1 MANFLGY
8 NDQLW
13 KEIHKFTYTGQP
25 QEFTLTAGTYLLIC
39 KGAVGGKG
47 LTDTRAMGGMSCGIL
62 TLNESQ
68 KMYAYVGG
76 DGEDC
81 TPGVKATEPKG
92 GWNGGGDGGIGY
104 STYINGAGGGGGT
117 DIRLERPEDIVPEPQ
132 PYYPSLPVGYTQL
145 EYLQTNNDGTH
156 AFETGHVPTDQSVF
170 TSKFSVDTA
179 TSSNCLMGVYKNT
192 SNTLTAKD
200 VCSILLAEKTS
211 FTCDPEY
218 YFDTT
223 VTADVG
229 GNMRQKSNTIPAV
242 GVIVYSSVMYSF
254 PVFISPDPAGTHIN
268 VSQQDAMGATVT
280 YAGITWYWTREEN
293 GVYGDQTDLSGNMVK
308 YPIQCGWDNSIRSI
322 PASDILAILAYAN
335 TTAVHTPTPTEFNV
349 TTEIGRI
356 SNSLFDTTID
366 PSEENVFIFKHNQ
379 AIQNGVV
386 KKDFGSSCAQL
397 AVGGTMWLA
406 QNHYSTDA
414 SQDSFYGKYY
424 YTRIYKRRTY
434 LCDTPATCI
443 FAGRESVKL
452 NSVPTIAALVRLSSW
467 CGPFF
472 VSTVESAIH
481 HSMGTYES
489 DLPNASYPGIEF
501 TYRGLNWYAGTSD
514 FWMQA
519 SGGYDAYGNLDLFV
533 SSRSAGD
540 PEGIAKDLI
549 DAVFD
554 MYNLEDGVSPFTHI
568 YDIQH
573 EFIPTKITGS
583 RLPAGYTE
591 CEYIRTTGQ
600 YILNAWTINSGS
612 MRVEA
617 TAKWIRG
624 SANESDLFG
633 NFGMNNGG
641 SYNCVIGGIISGLAG
656 DNYLSYQNTGNTSTY
671 AVASNVASDVVTAH
685 NFVWQV
691 SSAGRYFTVDDV
703 TWSGVGLEVQN
714 KYSFVIFAAGPE
726 LNAGGWPPPDGYL
739 YKMRVYDGDT
749 LIRNFI
755 PALNS
760 NNEPGLYDTV
770 NDQFYIKSGGT
781 GDFGYTTIDRTGTL
795 GFYDTVNK
803 VFQHDMGTGTVTAG
817 PIGEYE
823 IPYEGTTFEPA
834 PPSALEQSLL
844 SRFIV
849 AGGGGG
855 GCIYT
860 YTDLPD
866 YASFGGGVNGG
877 PIIVNGT
884 GAGMSRANAYTTQTN
899 GFAFGMSGKPKTK
912 TTLVAYGAE
921 GASGGGGGWYG
932 GYVIDE
938 TVQNSSG
945 PGGGGSGYVLT
956 STSIKPTGYSVPAS
970 LQMTHPLLL
979 SNKSTAASVE
989 VYQLSGTS
997 ELDVGDNIKF
1007 FQTGS
1012 PTKLT
1017 LNPGQYTLKC
1027 WGADGGVRALF
1038 TTAAR
1043 GGYAE
1048 GTINLPSQE
1057 LVEVFVGGSGI
1068 GDNLIS
1074 SAYTNQ
1080 CFPELSANGGGAPSA
1095 VGSTANGDGRS
1106 GGGASD
1112 IRIITGLGQNDDS
1125 LYARVIVAGG
1135 AGGQSS
1141 GNGGVGGGETGGN
1154 PTGSA
1159 GQNAGPG
1166 TQTGSPESAT
1176 LLTTGGF
1183 GYGGSSDTT
1192 GTYAGGAGGSG
1203 WYGGSGTIPASSDAN
1218 KGGAGGSGYVLTT
1231 DSYKPTGYLLDQR
1244 YDLTDTTLTA
1254 GGNNLPIGNAQVEI
1268 DVLAI
1273 NTVSI
1278 LCRDADG
1285 VKYYNAGL
1293 SRWVFLANELTDDL
1307 FASYGVPTFPNDT
1320 GLLDEYEV
1328 LAYDAADEA
1337 SAVAMTFVPNTQHI
1351 VCDDLTSQTVDRI
1364 VPDFEYDPAVYDV
1377 DYEVTREPRGSL
1389 TKIHTDISITK
1400 KQISNKI
1407 AKIYSITYFTK

>member
-1 MANFLGY
+1 M
-8 NDQLW
+8 
-13 KEIHKFTYTGQP
+13 
-25 QEFTLTAGTYLLIC
+25 
-39 KGAVGGKG
+39 
-47 LTDTRAMGGMSCGIL
+47 
-62 TLNESQ
+62 
-68 KMYAYVGG
+68 
-76 DGEDC
+76 
-81 TPGVKATEPKG
+81 
-92 GWNGGGDGGIGY
+92 
-104 STYINGAGGGGGT
+104 
-117 DIRLERPEDIVPEPQ
+117 
-132 PYYPSLPVGYTQL
+132 
-145 EYLQTNNDGTH
+145 
-156 AFETGHVPTDQSVF
+156 
-170 TSKFSVDTA
+170 
-179 TSSNCLMGVYKNT
+179 
-192 SNTLTAKD
+192 
-200 VCSILLAEKTS
+200 CSILLAEEAS

-229 GNMRQKSNTIPAV
+229 GNIRQKSNNIPAV
-242 GVIVYSSVMYSF
+242 GIIVYSNVGYSF
-254 PVFISPDPAGTHIN
+254 PVFISPDPTGTHIN
-268 VSQQDAMGATVT
+268 VSQEDAMGATVT
-280 YAGITWYWTREEN
+280 YAGITWYWTKEEN
-293 GVYGDQTDLSGNMVK
+293 GVYGDQSDLSGNMVK
-308 YPIQCGWDNSIRSI
+308 YPTQCGWDNSIRSI
-322 PASDILAILAYAN
+322 PASDILAILAYTN

-349 TTEIGRI
+349 TTEIGRV
-356 SNSLFDTTID
+356 SNSLFNTTID
-366 PSEENVFIFKHNQ
+366 PSEDNVFIFKHNQ

-386 KKDFGSSCAQL
+386 KKDFGSDCAQL
-397 AVGGTMWLA
+397 NVGGTMWLA

-414 SQDSFYGKYY
+414 NQDSFYGKYY

-434 LCDTPATCI
+434 LCDTPATCL

-452 NSVPTIAALVRLSSW
+452 NSVPTIAALVRLPSW

-481 HSMGTYES
+481 HSIENYES
-489 DLPNASYPGIEF
+489 DLPNASLPGIEF
-501 TYRGLNWYAGTSD
+501 TYRGLNWYATKCD
-514 FWMQA
+514 YWMQIG
-519 SGGYDAYGNLDLFV
+519 GGYDAYGNLDLFV
-533 SSRSAGD
+533 SSRSVGD

-549 DAVFD
+549 DTVFD
-554 MYNLEDGVSPFTHI
+554 TYNLEDGESPFTKI

-573 EFIPTKITGS
+573 EFIPAKGP
-583 RLPAGYTE
+583 RNVLPTGYTE
-591 CEYIRTTGQ
+591 CKYIRTTGQ
-600 YILNAWTINSGS
+600 YINGAWNITSGT
-612 MRVEA
+612 MRVESTVKMSNSPA
-617 TAKWIRG
+617 A
-624 SANESDLFG
+624 LFG
-633 NFGMNNGG
+633 NKP
-641 SYNCVIGGIISGLAG
+641 
-656 DNYLSYQNTGNTSTY
+656 TY
-671 AVASNVASDVVTAH
+671 AVDTCVCGVQLESINV
-685 NFVWQV
+685 N
-691 SSAGRYFTVDDV
+691 GRYCIIQSNGANWSARGVNSNTQADINQVFDI
-703 TWSGVGLEVQN
+703 TWEIHSPNNNITINGETFSSGQSAAIPSDRGVFSIFSGV
-714 KYSFVIFAAGPE
+714 P
-726 LNAGGWPPPDGYL
+726 GGAWYVPSDAYL
-739 YKMRVYDGDT
+739 YRMTVWDGST
-749 LIRNFI
+749 LIRDFI
-755 PALNS
+755 PAINS
-760 NNEPGLYDTV
+760 NSEPGLYDLV
-770 NDQFYIKSGGT
+770 NDRFYTKSGGT
-781 GDFGYTTIDRTGTL
+781 GDFGYEVLPPGPGEDVI

-803 VFQHDMGTGTVTAG
+803 IFRIDKGTGTVTAG

-834 PPSALEQSLL
+834 QPSALEKSLL

-860 YTDLPD
+860 YTARPD

-884 GAGMSRANAYTTQTN
+884 GAGMSKANVYATQTD

-912 TTLVAYGAE
+912 TTLAANGAE

-938 TVQNSSG
+938 TVEYSSG

-956 STSIKPTGYSVPAS
+956 STSIKPTGYRVPSS

-989 VYQLSGTS
+989 VYRLSGTS
-997 ELDVGDNIKF
+997 ELDTGDNIKF

-1017 LNPGQYTLKC
+1017 LYPGQYTLKC
-1027 WGADGGVRALF
+1027 WGADGGVRELVAS
-1038 TTAAR
+1038 AAR
-1043 GGYAE
+1043 GGYVE

-1074 SAYTNQ
+1074 SSYTNQ

-1095 VGSTANGDGRS
+1095 VGSTANGNGRS

-1112 IRIITGLGQNDDS
+1112 IRIITGLGQDDDS

-1166 TQTGSPESAT
+1166 TQTGSPQSAT

-1231 DSYKPTGYLLDQR
+1231 DSYKPTGYLLDAR
-1244 YDLTDTTLTA
+1244 YYLTDTTLTA
-1254 GGNNLPIGNAQVEI
+1254 GGNNLPIGVSQVEI
-1268 DVLAI
+1268 DVLDI

-1293 SRWVFLANELTDDL
+1293 NRWVFLANELTDDL
-1307 FASYGVPTFPNDT
+1307 FETYGVPSFPNDT

-1328 LAYDAADEA
+1328 LAYDTADEA
-1337 SAVAMTFVPNTQHI
+1337 SAVVMTFVPNTQHI
-1351 VCDDLTSQTVDRI
+1351 VCDDLTGQTIDRI
-1364 VPDFEYDPAVYDV
+1364 VPDFEYDPSIYDV

-1400 KQISNKI
+1400 KQISDKI

>member
-117 DIRLERPEDIVPEPQ
+117 DIRLERPEDIVPVIPS
-132 PYYPSLPVGYTQL
+132 YYPVLPAGYTQL
-145 EYLQTNNDGTH
+145 EYLQTNDDGTH

-192 SNTLTAKD
+192 SNTLTAQD
-200 VCSILLAEKTS
+200 VCSILLAEEAS

-229 GNMRQKSNTIPAV
+229 GNIRQKSNNIPAV
-242 GVIVYSSVMYSF
+242 GVIVYSNVGYSF
-254 PVFISPDPAGTHIN
+254 PVFISPDPTGTHIN
-268 VSQQDAMGATVT
+268 VSQEDAMGATVT
-280 YAGITWYWTREEN
+280 YAGITWYWTKEEN
-293 GVYGDQTDLSGNMVK
+293 GVYGDQSDSSGNMVK
-308 YPIQCGWDNSIRSI
+308 YPTQCGWDNSIRSI

-335 TTAVHTPTPTEFNV
+335 TTAVHAPIPTEFNV
-349 TTEIGRI
+349 TTEIGRV
-356 SNSLFDTTID
+356 SNSLFNTTID
-366 PSEENVFIFKHNQ
+366 PSEDNVFIFKHNQ

-386 KKDFGSSCAQL
+386 KKDFGSDCAQL
-397 AVGGTMWLA
+397 DIGGTMWLA
-406 QNHYSTDA
+406 QNHYSTDVN
-414 SQDSFYGKYY
+414 QDSFYGKYY

-434 LCDTPATCI
+434 LCDTPATCN

-452 NSVPTIAALVRLSSW
+452 NSVPTIAALVRLTSW

-481 HSMGTYES
+481 HSIENYES
-489 DLPNASYPGIEF
+489 DLPNSTYPGIEF
-501 TYRGLNWYAGTSD
+501 TYRGLNWYATKCD
-514 FWMQA
+514 YWMNIG
-519 SGGYDAYGNLDLFV
+519 GGYDAYGNLDVFV

-549 DAVFD
+549 DNVFNT
-554 MYNLEDGVSPFTHI
+554 YNLNDGDSPFTKI

-573 EFIPTKITGS
+573 EFIPAKGP
-583 RLPAGYTE
+583 RNVLPAGYTE
-591 CEYIRTTGQ
+591 CKYIRTTGQ
-600 YILNAWTINSGS
+600 YINGAWNITSGT
-612 MRVEA
+612 MRVESTVKMSNSPA
-617 TAKWIRG
+617 A
-624 SANESDLFG
+624 LFG
-633 NFGMNNGG
+633 NKPN
-641 SYNCVIGGIISGLAG
+641 YATDTCVCGVQLESI
-656 DNYLSYQNTGNTSTY
+656 
-671 AVASNVASDVVTAH
+671 NV
-685 NFVWQV
+685 N
-691 SSAGRYFTVDDV
+691 GRYCIIQSNGANWSARGVNSNTQADINQAIDI
-703 TWSGVGLEVQN
+703 TWEIHSPNNNITINGTTFSSGQSAAIPSDRGVFSIFSGV
-714 KYSFVIFAAGPE
+714 P
-726 LNAGGWPPPDGYL
+726 GGAWYVPSDAYL
-739 YKMRVYDGDT
+739 YRMTVWDGST
-749 LIRNFI
+749 LIRDFI
-755 PALNS
+755 PAINS
-760 NNEPGLYDTV
+760 NSEPGLYDLV
-770 NDQFYIKSGGT
+770 NDRFYTKSGGT
-781 GDFGYTTIDRTGTL
+781 GDFGYEVLPPGEDVIGL
-795 GFYDTVNK
+795 YDTVNK
-803 VFQHDMGTGTVTAG
+803 IFRIDKGTGTVTAG

-834 PPSALEQSLL
+834 PPSASEQSLL

-860 YTDLPD
+860 YTAHPD

-884 GAGMSRANAYTTQTN
+884 GSGMSKANAYATQTD

-912 TTLVAYGAE
+912 TALVANGAE

-938 TVQNSSG
+938 TVQYSSG

-956 STSIKPTGYSVPAS
+956 STSIKPTGYRVPSS

-989 VYQLSGTS
+989 VYRLSGTS

-1017 LNPGQYTLKC
+1017 LYPGQYTLKC
-1027 WGADGGVRALF
+1027 WGADGGVRELF
-1038 TTAAR
+1038 ATAAR

-1080 CFPELSANGGGAPSA
+1080 GFPELSANGGGAPSA
-1095 VGSTANGDGRS
+1095 VGSTANGNGRS

-1112 IRIITGLGQNDDS
+1112 IRIITDLGQNDDS

-1135 AGGQSS
+1135 AGGQSG

-1166 TQTGSPESAT
+1166 TQTGSPQSAT
-1176 LLTTGGF
+1176 VLTTGGF

-1203 WYGGSGTIPASSDAN
+1203 WYGGSGTIPASNDSN

-1231 DSYKPTGYLLDQR
+1231 DSHKPTGYLLDER
-1244 YDLTDTTLTA
+1244 YYLTDTTLTA
-1254 GGNNLPIGNAQVEI
+1254 GGNNLPIGVSQVEI
-1268 DVLAI
+1268 DVLDI

-1293 SRWVFLANELTDDL
+1293 NRWVFLANELTDDL
-1307 FASYGVPTFPNDT
+1307 FETYGVPSFPNDT

-1328 LAYDAADEA
+1328 LAYDTADEA
-1337 SAVAMTFVPNTQHI
+1337 SAVVMTFVPNTQHI
-1351 VCDDLTSQTVDRI
+1351 VCDDLTGQTIDRI
-1364 VPDFEYDPAVYDV
+1364 VPDFEYDPSIYDV

-1400 KQISNKI
+1400 KQISDKI